1 MVTDSLAPSASS
13 SGVRVTVWAVPKLFV
28 VKVSLAGLLVTAPV
42 SLLATV
48 TVTLA
53 EGLAASFTV

>member
-1 MVTDSLAPSASS
+1 ML
-13 SGVRVTVWAVPKLFV
+13 V

-42 SLLATV
+42 SPLVTV

-53 EGLAASFTV
+53 EGSAFSLTV